1 MLYRISGCRSVTLG
15 GGGEKQQPEVRVGC
29 LATQVLDKLP
39 GYQSFFFSFAEIEF
53 GGDVSGSAVPTRLRP
68 KAEAVSGEARG

>member
-1 MLYRISGCRSVTLG
+1 M
-15 GGGEKQQPEVRVGC
+15 
-29 LATQVLDKLP
+29 LDKLP

-68 KAEAVSGEARG
+68 KAEAVNGESRG